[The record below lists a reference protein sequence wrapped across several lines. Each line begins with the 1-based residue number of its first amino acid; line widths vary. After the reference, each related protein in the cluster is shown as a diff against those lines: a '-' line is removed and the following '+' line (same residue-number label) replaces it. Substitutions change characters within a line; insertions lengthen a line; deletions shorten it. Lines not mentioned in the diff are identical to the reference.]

1 MFRKLNYDVTF
12 PDGQKLSADLDF
24 DPGFYAIVG
33 SNESGKTM
41 ILEMLRFLLFGSAA
55 LRGLADDYKTLRV
68 SGSFTIKGDEYC
80 CVRTSKSA
88 ELTRNGDTIAS
99 GVTTVNEK
107 IGQILGFGLPIFDV
121 ACSINQGEV
130 ERLGQMTSGERKKL
144 VDGVLGIDALD
155 VVVGWGLAE
164 ARVLDKEA
172 ETIRR
177 SLVAPVEPEQ
187 PVDYKPS
194 DQIDLS
200 ALRDQARELAEI
212 NGFLSHPRTEPARPS
227 EICTQ
232 TSDELRPLAEQQKA
246 VRERIATLEVK
257 IGALPSEAPAVPDD
271 IDDQWVAFDAY
282 QSAQRY
288 LTQNPKPQHFEMQ
301 ARIFIDDWS
310 ALGNINE
317 RRLLQVQIDALM
329 AKGTK
334 PCPHCH
340 EEIPLEEET
349 IKLLEQ
355 KRDVLEVPE
364 YGFVP
369 STPPISKDQCLATI
383 EAWHRFDQ
391 QAHDHASGVK
401 EVQHPTVP
409 RELISTY
416 RAKVGQVAERE
427 QLVVELA
434 TLDPGEVNYESLLI
448 RREAY
453 EEDLIR
459 FETQHAEWISWS
471 AERDRKVAR
480 AQELQGADDR
490 LQIAQERHQTAVR
503 YEEALERFACSVT
516 LYDDGVAR
524 ADELEAEANKHRKV
538 KQLMTVLRS
547 LIKQHLMPSLN
558 KVASHLIQGMTGGQR
573 QQVYV
578 DENFNVVV
586 DTKRLETLSG
596 SAKACTNLAIRI
608 ALGQVLTNKTFS
620 VLLADEIDA
629 SFDDARA
636 QNTSNVLD
644 TLANSI
650 SQILLVSHKPIEA
663 TNVIE
668 LGASVDFGRTSSEG
682 TV

>member
-187 PVDYKPS
+187 PTDYKKS
-194 DQIDLS
+194 SEYNLEVMRS
-200 ALRDQARELAEI
+200 EARELAEI

-232 TSDELRPLAEQQKA
+232 TSDELRPLAEQQKV
-246 VRERIATLEVK
+246 VRERIAALEVK

-271 IDDQWVAFDAY
+271 IDNQWAAYDAY
-282 QSAQRY
+282 QSALHWMRDHPNPEHERQTCVEYLAAYDLLDKSAEVLKRTER
-288 LTQNPKPQHFEMQ
+288 LTQQIEEASDRGACSKCGTPFEHKHLEELQQELDSLVHVVVPFDPRRYSRSSLETALRCWENFDDVAFEQMKATPTAPKP
-301 ARIFIDDWS
+301 D
-310 ALGNINE
+310 
-317 RRLLQVQIDALM
+317 
-329 AKGTK
+329 
-334 PCPHCH
+334 
-340 EEIPLEEET
+340 
-349 IKLLEQ
+349 
-355 KRDVLEVPE
+355 
-364 YGFVP
+364 
-369 STPPISKDQCLATI
+369 
-383 EAWHRFDQ
+383 
-391 QAHDHASGVK
+391 
-401 EVQHPTVP
+401 VP
-409 RELISTY
+409 RELVSTY

-490 LQIAQERHQTAVR
+490 LQISQERHQTAVR
-503 YEEALERFACSVT
+503 YEEALERFAASTT